1 MSCSG
6 NIRRPT
12 EAVRC
17 RLKRKAVTG
26 YRDKLHNEG
35 RHHLY
40 SSDSFL
46 RLTKSVIMRWGMLV
60 AHPESKI
67 IRLRFSMGNLK
78 SSETWEVLGLDGI
91 MILKFSLTLKS
102 PN

>member
-1 MSCSG
+1 MSPSG
-6 NIRRPT
+6 NICRPT

-26 YRDKLHNEG
+26 YGDER

-40 SSDSFL
+40 SSDCFL
-46 RLTKSVIMRWGMLV
+46 GFTKSVIMRWGMLV

-67 IRLRFSMGNLK
+67 IHLRFSMGNLK
-78 SSETWEVLGLDGI
+78 GSETWEVLDIYGMI
-91 MILKFSLTLKS
+91 ILKCSLKK
-102 PN
+102 